1 MGVALFVSPI
11 FWYLS
16 FSVSAFN
23 PWQTQKC
30 YLIQTSVRKMQVS
43 HLPGKV
49 PSEKVHEHVAQS
61 LMVVS
66 PALLFS
72 CGAF

>member
-23 PWQTQKC
+23 PWETQKC
-30 YLIQTSVRKMQVS
+30 YLIQLSVRNM
-43 HLPGKV
+43 LLANMPGKV
-49 PSEKVHEHVAQS
+49 KDASIKPAREGS
-61 LMVVS
+61 L
-66 PALLFS
+66 
-72 CGAF
+72 